1 MNANNDNK
9 PVDNNQPDDQIN
21 DNNKQTTDSTDNSM
35 NLSAFGKK
43 RFFGR
48 KSDSTEAHSK
58 SIDGQSS
65 GQSKKSQNKWST
77 VSTSNSSNQLSN
89 NGSNQTTNGYKSAQ
103 NDLQNEDKFLGEGIQ
118 FNAKLIGHE
127 FVAEARGEQMC
138 QQSLKKLKVR
148 KWPSIACINYMIDM

>member
-148 KWPSIACINYMIDM
+148 K